1 MSDFPAQTPLDS
13 TPASPAEYLRQLQQR
28 LLAGDP
34 NAPRDIDR
42 IAWLSNLEALTD
54 ELQRAGALREHQ
66 FTSALPV
73 VGRLIA
79 AVRSLLYRWTAGW
92 PMRTLIA
99 QQTRVNRDVA
109 RALTESLALNRRLL
123 QRLEQLEAR
132 VAELE
137 REHHQ

>member
-1 MSDFPAQTPLDS
+1 MPEDHSPPIPDDA
-13 TPASPAEYLRQLQQR
+13 PASPAEYLCQLQQR

-34 NAPRDIDR
+34 DALRDIDR
-42 IAWLSNLEALTD
+42 IAWLSNLEALTG
-54 ELQRAGALREHQ
+54 ELERAGALREHQ
-66 FTSALPV
+66 FTSAMPGI
-73 VGRLIA
+73 GRLIA
-79 AVRSLLYRWTAGW
+79 AIRFFLYLWTAGW

-99 QQTRVNRDVA
+99 QQTHINRDVA

-137 REHHQ
+137 GERRH